1 MTAEQVVLTMI
12 RGVIA
17 ELPTEQQAQVK
28 ECAAELRATIAK
40 YRDYGTMAIGLVGAE
55 MQVTNETH
63 K

>member
-28 ECAAELRATIAK
+28 ECADKLRAAIAE
-40 YRDYGTMAIGLVGAE
+40 YGENGTVAMALVGAE
-55 MQVTNETH
+55 EQL
-63 K
+63 KIA